1 MERLLNIKE
10 AAEFLNVSEMT
21 VRRWTNKGQLNCYR
35 VGGRRAR
42 RFRIQDLTDFLE
54 ADQATAATAM
64 VPLGVEDAAVPG
76 HSHITHLSTEENE
89 ALEVAAA
96 YILEGL
102 RGNETVFVVA
112 PGEKTGP
119 IMNALRRKEASI
131 AENSTAGRLHF
142 SQGRD
147 SPALQRKYLSDLAV
161 RSQGR
166 FRVFGDMTWTRE
178 KNWRTEDLYRLE
190 KSMDRTDDIEGGIFL
205 CQYALDRFTGT
216 EIMMALDTHTH
227 NIYRGRLIDNPYEAA
242 AATVLRT
249 SMRSYETWRS

>member
-21 VRRWTNKGQLNCYR
+21 VRRWTNNGLLNCYR

-42 RFRIQDLTDFLE
+42 RFRIEDLTDFIE
-54 ADQATAATAM
+54 TDQVTAATAM
-64 VPLGVEDAAVPG
+64 VALGVENAAVPG
-76 HSHITHLSTEENE
+76 QSHITHLSTEENE

-119 IMNALRRKEASI
+119 TMNALHRQDASI
-131 AENSTAGRLHF
+131 AESSTAGQLHF

-147 SPALQRKYLSDLAV
+147 SPELHRKYLADLAA

-166 FRVFGDMTWTRE
+166 FRVFGDMTWTRG
-178 KNWRTEDLYRLE
+178 KHWRTEDLYRLE
-190 KSMDRTDDIEGGIFL
+190 KSMHRTDDIKGGIFL
-205 CQYALDRFTGT
+205 CQYAVDRFTGK
-216 EIMMALDTHTH
+216 EIMMALETHSH
-227 NIYRGRLIDNPYEAA
+227 YLYRGTLNEKPFN
-242 AATVLRT
+242 
-249 SMRSYETWRS
+249 